1 MTPKR
6 KTLDEF
12 KAEVIAAFPAFKDAE
27 FAGVGGMSWAYLGDG
42 FIDYSGTRTIRRR
55 WSVGARTMVQSAT
68 LKGAVR
74 KYRRA
79 IAGTLTFVAAL
90 GAKP

>member
-27 FAGVGGMSWAYLGDG
+27 FAGVDGAASAYLGDG
-42 FIDYSGTRTIRRR
+42 FIYYSEGRTARYR
-55 WSVGARTMVQSAT
+55 WTVGATGRSESAT

-74 KYRRA
+74 KYRHA